1 MTAFV
6 SSSVPDYQWG
16 IVALDDGSEIA
27 GFVHVEDHGHAVEV
41 DVPAAAGSPP
51 NIAVVAPQQ
60 VREARPCSKSDVLSF
75 VQSHRW
81 PVAAVPRGFGSGA
94 AHEGAD

>member
-1 MTAFV
+1 MT
-6 SSSVPDYQWG
+6 SYMPQSLPDEQWG

-51 NIAVVAPQQ
+51 NVAVVAPQQ
-60 VREARPCSKSDVLSF
+60 VRDAKRCSVAEVLNF

-81 PVAAVPRGFGSGA
+81 PVAAVPRGFGSGT